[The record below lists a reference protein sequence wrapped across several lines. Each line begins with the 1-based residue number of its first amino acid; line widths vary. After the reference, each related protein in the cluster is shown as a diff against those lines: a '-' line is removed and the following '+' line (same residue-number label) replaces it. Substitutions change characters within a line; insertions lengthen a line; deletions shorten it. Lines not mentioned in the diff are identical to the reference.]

1 MTATVTEA
9 THKSAFVIDSFHK
22 TVILIEAT
30 RINMII
36 TRNNT
41 DISGVSQITNIINI
55 TEIFQ
60 SRIIVYILITDEGLD
75 IWSLFKI

>member
-9 THKSAFVIDSFHK
+9 TYKSATVIDSFHK